1 MWRLSPA
8 SRHPNPTNLD
18 MIISARFRKLIAGGL
33 GALSLAIPATAQNTS
48 HAPGDLVMFFQ
59 KTGSTNTVYARLG
72 NAGVNFRGAAA
83 GPDVANQVAFL
94 NINTELT
101 AAFGAGWASDPAIY
115 AGLAGVWGTS
125 TTSAALQDGDPHRTL
140 YVSCPRTS
148 TGTVGSANS
157 TGWDMTL
164 AGNNAMT
171 SGAQGITS
179 MNNVLETN
187 YNAAVVVSPI
197 PPSFIAEQNPIS
209 GGVQGNAFNN
219 TFAGGVQQVGSATS
233 FGTFGAAGEV
243 EFALDLYRILARNN
257 VSGQVAGDLRVG
269 SYEGTIT
276 LNSSGQVSFIAQG
289 SGPVAPQITG
299 HPSNVQAYV
308 GGNASFTVTASG
320 SGLTYQWKK
329 GTSDLSDGP
338 NISGSQTATLQLS
351 NLQLTDTGAYH
362 VVVTDGNTLSS
373 TSNSATLTVDPL
385 PAIPVIN
392 SASTASAVV
401 GKTFSYQISAT
412 NTPTSFGAT
421 GLPNGLSVDAGTGLI
436 SGTPTANGISN
447 VTLSASNAGGTGNGS
462 LQITVRSLASITT
475 APLPQT
481 FLDGDTVTFTV
492 AASGDNLSF
501 QWRKDDVDLMDDT
514 RITGSQTNTL
524 VIQNASALDEGSY
537 TVVITNDAGEVTTT
551 PVDLTRDESP
561 VSGITVLQGSAVLSN
576 GVSTID
582 FGNQSSGIKGAAK
595 TLTIRNDGQADLSG
609 LLVSVSGTHSG
620 DFLITQAAATT
631 LANGASTTITV
642 SFKPTATGARTATL
656 LIASNDADDNPFEIN
671 LTGTGTKPAP
681 EIVVE
686 QPEKSGL
693 TSGKNTKSFGTA
705 KVGKKG
711 RALKFTVRNTGSAN
725 LTGIKA
731 GVAGKQAKD
740 FVITQV
746 TKTSLA
752 PGAATTLTVTFQ
764 PTAKGTRKA
773 DLKIASNDADE
784 NPFVVKLSGAG
795 N

>member
-1 MWRLSPA
+1 
-8 SRHPNPTNLD
+8 
-18 MIISARFRKLIAGGL
+18 MIISARFRKLVAGGL
-33 GALSLAIPATAQNTS
+33 AALSLAIPASAQNAN

-101 AAFGAGWASDPAIY
+101 AAFGAGWASDAGLF
-115 AGLAGVWGTS
+115 AGLAAVWGTS
-125 TTSAALQDGDPHRTL
+125 TTSTALQDGDPHRTL

-148 TGTVGSANS
+148 PGTIGSANS

-197 PPSFIAEQNPIS
+197 PPSFIAEQNPVS

-219 TFAGGVQQVGSATS
+219 TFAGGVQQAGSATS

-257 VSGQVAGDLRVG
+257 VSGQVAGDLRAG

-289 SGPVAPQITG
+289 TGIPAPQISG
-299 HPSNVQAYV
+299 HPVNAEAYV

-320 SGLTYQWKK
+320 NGLTYQWKK
-329 GTSDLSDGP
+329 GTTDLSDSA
-338 NISGSQTATLQLS
+338 NLSGSHSATLQLN
-351 NLQLTDTGAYH
+351 NLQLGDSGDYH
-362 VVVTDGNTLSS
+362 VVVTDSNSASS
-373 TSNSATLTVDPL
+373 TSNSATLTVNPL
-385 PAIPVIN
+385 PEIPAIT
-392 SASTASAVV
+392 SASAASAVV
-401 GKTFSYQISAT
+401 GKNFSYQISGT

-421 GLPNGLSVDAGTGLI
+421 GLPNGLSVDPGSGLI
-436 SGTPTANGISN
+436 SGTPTATGISN
-447 VTLSASNAGGTGNGS
+447 VILSAANAGGTGSGN

-475 APLPQT
+475 APLPQS
-481 FLDGDTVTFTV
+481 FVDGDTVTFTV
-492 AASGDNLSF
+492 AATGENLSF
-501 QWRKDDVDLMDDT
+501 QWRKDDVDLADDT
-514 RITGSQTNTL
+514 RISGSQTNTL
-524 VIQNASALDEGSY
+524 VIQNATAADAGSY
-537 TVVITNDAGEVTTT
+537 TVVITNDAGDITTT
-551 PVDLTRDESP
+551 PVNLTRNVVP

-576 GVSTID
+576 GVSGIN
-582 FGNQSSGIKGAAK
+582 FGSLATGIKGTAK
-595 TLTIRNDGQADLSG
+595 TLTIRNDGVADLSG
-609 LLVSVSGTHSG
+609 LSVSVAGAHGS
-620 DFLITQAAATT
+620 DFLITQPTATT

-642 SFKPTATGARTATL
+642 IFKATATGARTATL
-656 LIASNDADDNPFEIN
+656 LIASNDADDNPFEIS
-671 LTGTGTKPAP
+671 LTGTGTKPLP
-681 EIVVE
+681 DIVVE

-711 RALKFTVRNTGSAN
+711 RALKFTVRNTGSAT
-725 LTGIKA
+725 LTGINA
-731 GVAGKQAKD
+731 GVAGKQASD

-746 TKTSLA
+746 AKTSLA
-752 PGAATTLTVTFQ
+752 TGTGTTFTVTFK
-764 PTAKGTRKA
+764 PAAKGIRKA
-773 DLKIASNDADE
+773 TLKIASNDADE
-784 NPFVVKLSGAG
+784 NPFVVKLAG
-795 N
+795 EGN

>member
-1 MWRLSPA
+1 M
-8 SRHPNPTNLD
+8 T
-18 MIISARFRKLIAGGL
+18 MSARFRTLIAGGI
-33 GALSLAIPATAQNTS
+33 AASSLVIPAFAQNAN

-72 NAGVNFRGAAA
+72 NAAVNFRGAAA

-101 AAFGAGWASDPAIY
+101 AAFGAGWASDAGLY
-115 AGLAGVWGTS
+115 AGLAAVWGTS
-125 TTSAALQDGDPHRTL
+125 TTSATLQDGDPHRTL

-148 TGTVGSANS
+148 VGTIGSANS

-179 MNNVLETN
+179 MNTVLETN
-187 YNAAVVVSPI
+187 YTAAVVVSPI

-219 TFAGGVQQVGSATS
+219 TFAGGVQQAGSATT
-233 FGTFGAAGEV
+233 FGSFGAAGDV

-257 VSGQVAGDLRVG
+257 VSGQVAGDLRAG

-276 LNSSGQVSFIAQG
+276 LNSSGQVSFITQG
-289 SGPVAPQITG
+289 SGPVAPQISG
-299 HPSNVQAYV
+299 HPSDVQTYV

-329 GTSDLSDGP
+329 GTTDLSDGA
-338 NISGSQTATLQLS
+338 NVSGSHSATLQLS
-351 NLQLTDTGAYH
+351 NLQLTDSGAYH
-362 VVVTDGNTLSS
+362 VVVTDSNSVS
-373 TSNSATLTVDPL
+373 IPSNSATLTANPL
-385 PAIPVIN
+385 PSIPVIN

-401 GKTFSYQISAT
+401 GKTFSYQIFAT

-436 SGTPTANGISN
+436 SGTPTATGISN
-447 VTLSASNAGGTGNGS
+447 VTLSATNAGGTGSGN

-475 APLPQT
+475 APLPQS
-481 FLDGDTVTFTV
+481 FVDGDTVTFTV

-501 QWRKDDVDLMDDT
+501 QWRKDDVDLADDT
-514 RITGSQTNTL
+514 RINGSQTNTL
-524 VIQNASALDEGSY
+524 VIQNATSLDEGSY

-551 PVDLTRDESP
+551 PVDLTRDETP
-561 VSGITVLQGSAVLSN
+561 VSGIVVLDGGTILSN
-576 GVSTID
+576 GVSGID
-582 FGNQSSGIKGAAK
+582 FGNVASGIKGTAK
-595 TLTIRNDGQADLSG
+595 TLTIRNDGEADLGS
-609 LLVSVSGTHSG
+609 LSVSVSGANST
-620 DFLITQAAATT
+620 DFIITQPAVTT
-631 LANGASTTITV
+631 LASGASTTITV
-642 SFKPTATGARTATL
+642 SFKPTATGARSATL
-656 LIASNDADDNPFEIN
+656 LIASNDANDNPFEIN
-671 LTGTGTKPAP
+671 LTGTGAKPAP

-725 LTGIKA
+725 LTAIKA
-731 GVAGKQAKD
+731 VVAGKQAKD
-740 FVITQV
+740 FVVTQV

-752 PGAATTLTVTFQ
+752 PGANTTFTVTFA